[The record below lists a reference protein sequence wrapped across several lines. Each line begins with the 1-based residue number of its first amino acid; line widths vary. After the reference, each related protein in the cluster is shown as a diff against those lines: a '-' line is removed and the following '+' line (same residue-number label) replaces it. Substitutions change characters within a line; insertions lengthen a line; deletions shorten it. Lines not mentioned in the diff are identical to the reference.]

1 MSVELIK
8 EKAKPKINKRIFLSS
23 PHIGKYEKK
32 FIDEAFL
39 TNWIAP
45 LGANVEGFE
54 KELSEYVG
62 IRGGLALS
70 SGTAAI

>member
-23 PHIGKYEKK
+23 PHMGKYEKK

-39 TNWIAP
+39 LI
-45 LGANVEGFE
+45 G
-54 KELSEYVG
+54 
-62 IRGGLALS
+62 
-70 SGTAAI
+70 